1 MYHRIMN
8 KLDAELFLE
17 ELQEKKV
24 DHIVIERIRE
34 LAGMLDDRYGVCRG
48 SADMGGY
55 ILFFHDSRD
64 YGKCVPHIL
73 QFYHMD
79 RELFE
84 YSEPIN
90 GDSVS
95 GVEWWEELYLLSSD
109 DALVLIHPKG
119 DTQEKKA
126 GKGWEKK

>member
-8 KLDAELFLE
+8 KLDAEMFSE

-24 DHIVIERIRE
+24 DRIVIERIRE
-34 LAGMLDDRYGVCRG
+34 LAGMLDDRYGICRG
-48 SADMGGY
+48 FADMGGY